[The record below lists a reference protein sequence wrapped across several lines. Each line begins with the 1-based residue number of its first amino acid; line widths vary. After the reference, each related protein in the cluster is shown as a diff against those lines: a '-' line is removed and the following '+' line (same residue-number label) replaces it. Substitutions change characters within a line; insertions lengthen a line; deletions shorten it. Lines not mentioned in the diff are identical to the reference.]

1 MKRSFSFPAGLL
13 VAGLLLSSGLS
24 WAGEENWRTRAS
36 VEDEYSSGDITAEVA
51 FGREIAARILGR
63 YKAYDSPELVKYLNL
78 VGLALTKNT
87 NRPELDFHFMV
98 LDTREI
104 NAYAAPGGYV
114 FVTAGALIQMQDEA
128 ELAGVLAHEIGHITE
143 MHVVKEL
150 KIKGVD
156 DSTTTG
162 LARLVGGSSESA
174 KAAFGQAVDKGLN
187 MIFNDTYKRADELQ
201 ADRTAVTLATLS
213 GYDASALGG
222 YLGRVSSQKEK
233 STVPDDIHPTAASR
247 IKQINEV
254 IASDGISVEEGS
266 HNTKR
271 FGTQIADLKTAFKPK
286 LQLPKLQLKNPL
298 AQ

>member
-1 MKRSFSFPAGLL
+1 MKMATSLPIGLMLAGFLFSSITAG
-13 VAGLLLSSGLS
+13 AGD
-24 WAGEENWRTRAS
+24 ENWRIRAS
-36 VEDEYSSGDITAEVA
+36 AVDEYSAGDITAEVA

-63 YKAYDSPELVKYLNL
+63 YKPYENPELVKYVNL
-78 VGLALTKNT
+78 VGLALAKNT

-98 LDTREI
+98 LDAREV

-114 FVTAGALIQMQDEA
+114 FVTAGALLQMQDEA

-150 KIKGVD
+150 KIKGID
-156 DSTTTG
+156 DSTTSG
-162 LARLVGGSSESA
+162 LARLVGGTTESA

-201 ADRTAVTLATLS
+201 ADRTAVTLAALS
-213 GYDASALGG
+213 GYDASALAT
-222 YLGRVSSQKEK
+222 YLGRVRAQKEK
-233 STVPDDIHPTAASR
+233 ITVPDDIHPTFTSR

-254 IASDGISVEEGS
+254 IALDGINVEEAS
-266 HNTKR
+266 HNSQR
-271 FGTQIADLKTAFKPK
+271 FNDQIASVKSALKPK
-286 LQLPKLQLKNPL
+286 MQLKNPL